1 MHSKLPHMKQLRRA
15 DSGGR
20 SGVEEQG
27 DKRGNCDETSNAIKT
42 KLARQTKVLKSAQ
55 QMNVIL

>member
-1 MHSKLPHMKQLRRA
+1 MRGKSAVGGEEDMK
-15 DSGGR
+15 
-20 SGVEEQG
+20 
-27 DKRGNCDETSNAIKT
+27 GNCDETSNAIKT